1 MEKYLYHITSK
12 DEWSQVKET
21 YLPQGFSEEGFIHC
35 SYLQQ
40 IVGSANK
47 FFQGKKN
54 LVILQIERQKL
65 ECKVVD
71 ENLEG
76 GEVLFPH
83 VYDSLPV
90 NVVVKVI
97 DFNCQQDGNFYL
109 PSELNKGSKSI

>member
-12 DEWSQVKET
+12 EQWLQTKEA
-21 YLPQGFSEEGFIHC
+21 YLPQAFSEEGFIHC

-47 FFQGKKN
+47 FFQEKKN

-76 GEVLFPH
+76 GEILFPH
-83 VYDSLPV
+83 VYGSLPI

-97 DFNCQQDGNFYL
+97 DFSCQSDGCFCL
-109 PSELNKGSKSI
+109 PEELNNGV